1 MRRNSNP
8 ATNGRYQ
15 SFRRPSVPFRSWFGG
30 AGSPIVTGGPFALGT
45 LSLVI
50 DAVLLDAGGVLV
62 LPHHEVLIEHALGM
76 MELVPDPEELD
87 RAHYEGA
94 HTLSVWPSDEES
106 IYARWNRGYLEA
118 IGAEVTDENLV
129 ALRTAFR
136 RLDMWTR
143 PAPGVAEGLTA
154 LRATGVKMAV
164 VSNADGHVE
173 RVLREIGVC
182 QVGDGAGVEV
192 DAVIDSTV
200 VGVAK
205 PDPRIF
211 KIALE
216 RLGVD
221 PRRAVHVGDIV
232 GADVVGAQSAGIRP
246 LHFDP
251 HHLCH
256 ADDHEHVSTI
266 LDVANLVSASAA

>member
-1 MRRNSNP
+1 MRRNSKS
-8 ATNGRYQ
+8 ATKRDGTRALHHPRY
-15 SFRRPSVPFRSWFGG
+15 
-30 AGSPIVTGGPFALGT
+30 PFA
-45 LSLVI
+45 VV

-62 LPHHEVLIEHALGM
+62 LPRHELLIEHALGM
-76 MELVPDPEELD
+76 MDVVPDAEALD

-106 IYARWNRGYLEA
+106 IYARWNRGYLES

-129 ALRTAFR
+129 ALRSAFR

-143 PAPGVAEGLTA
+143 PAPGVSEGLSA
-154 LRATGVKMAV
+154 LRALGVKMAV

-173 RVLREIGVC
+173 RILREIGVC
-182 QVGDGAGVEV
+182 QVGPGDGVEV
-192 DAVIDSTV
+192 DAVIDSTL
-200 VGVAK
+200 VGFAK

-221 PRRAVHVGDIV
+221 PGGAVHVGDIV

-251 HHLCH
+251 HRFCQ
-256 ADDHEHVSTI
+256 AVDHEHVAT
-266 LDVANLVSASAA
+266 LLEVADLLSASAA